1 MKVNQK
7 SLRLGVAFALVS
19 TVGITSA
26 EIIKQELS
34 KPIIAVEET
43 TTESPEKIKYK
54 KEVQEF
60 SKTMRPVV
68 AKYGV
73 TDEKLDELANKWA
86 DKQWYSYGFYEE
98 QQKSFIEFIIDSTT
112 YNYIVK
118 SVDKAIDIVQNANY
132 LDTAHKE
139 KWIAEMKENKEDQ
152 TENYPYHSDP
162 YSRNRYYQEDRKNL
176 LTNYPTILENTIQ
189 YVKEHLINYNTAKLY
204 NHELDH
210 IFGYAEMKEEQEINQ
225 DSSLSDQQRKQLL
238 AKIDDILEVKY
249 VLGGDRVPFETI
261 NDIILEI
268 RQVHTNAN
276 GSEYEEPFSEEK
288 VEKYIDRTVKEKTE
302 SKVKELS
309 LNIKTQFE
317 EYGNSQKTK
326 ALEEGISEE
335 DFSSI
340 LKSSSEKASKNA
352 RYYYRMNKEAELKY
366 ILRDAKNEL
375 QDRIQSLKAKN
386 KVKEALTS
394 YVNSK
399 KQELEK
405 YGVSN
410 EKINE
415 VITRSIDGFSFDIR
429 RGQKFEEAVENLT
442 NESKKHFDSQIE
454 PFKNKY
460 VFKERLKEYAYSQ
473 KKELLKFGVTDEIL
487 NTELN
492 TLISKLEHYKNWY
505 SDSEEQL
512 NEATKFFDYNMTPF
526 KAKYEFKEFALLKQK
541 EVEKYGINTEKNNT
555 LISEIIEKLEV
566 GPGRS
571 EKKEEYFK
579 RVFKVAKENYFRRVL
594 EEVVKGKIFEFKK
607 QQIEIV
613 SSDTRYTES
622 ELESEISIIK
632 NSFNN
637 RVGNLDL
644 YFIQDYL
651 EELFKMPNLSL
662 QELIDKVVIYTQ
674 NQLSKVYYSAPV
686 SKNKFTINNVA
697 LNEKLEINQDN
708 SLSISEK
715 LALQLKVDLLAEK
728 AIKKV
733 NQLSLRNP
741 STDTKPRAMSE
752 EELAVFIEQIQN
764 IHNAKVVNNANEV
777 FKPKEEKIEKPL
789 LEKPAPTQPVD
800 NGGTITEKPSVLPE
814 LKPVQPTETTS
825 TIELKP
831 VASKEKEEKT
841 TEVVSNKVETTK
853 ENEETTK
860 EVVSRNKWEKKGNHW
875 YYVDN
880 DGKAVSKQWI
890 GSYYIKADKTMA
902 ENEWI
907 YDANYNS
914 WFYFD
919 ENGHYVENTWKDQY
933 YLKSGGYMAKNEW
946 IFDSSYNSWY
956 YLNEDGSYARNQWI
970 QSNGKWYY
978 VLSNGKMAKNT
989 VIDGYKL
996 NANGEWV

>member
-26 EIIKQELS
+26 EIIKHELS

-43 TTESPEKIKYK
+43 TTTTENTKKIKYK
-54 KEVQEF
+54 KEVEEF
-60 SKTMRPVV
+60 SKTMRSVV

-86 DKQWYSYGFYEE
+86 EKQWYDYGFYED
-98 QQKSFIEFIIDSTT
+98 QKKSFIEFIIDSIT

-132 LDTAHKE
+132 LDTAYKE
-139 KWIAEMKENKEDQ
+139 KWIAEMKEYKEDQ
-152 TENYPYHSDP
+152 TENHPYHSDS

-176 LTNYPTILENTIQ
+176 FTNYPTILENTIQ
-189 YVKEHLINYNTAKLY
+189 YVKENSINYHTAKLY
-204 NHELDH
+204 NHELDN
-210 IFGYAEMKEEQEINQ
+210 IIGYAEMKEEQEINQ

-249 VLGGDRVPFETI
+249 FLGYDRIPFETI
-261 NDIILEI
+261 NDVILEI

-276 GSEYEEPFSEEK
+276 GNEYEEDFSKEK
-288 VEKYIDRTVKEKTE
+288 VGKYIDRIVKEKTE
-302 SKVKELS
+302 SKVKELN
-309 LNIKTQFE
+309 LNAKTQFE

-326 ALEEGISEE
+326 VLEEGITEE
-335 DFSSI
+335 DFNNI
-340 LKSSSEKASKNA
+340 LKSSFEETSKST
-352 RYYYRMNKEAELKY
+352 RYYYRMNRERN
-366 ILRDAKNEL
+366 INSIIRDAKNKLE
-375 QDRIQSLKAKN
+375 DRIQSLKAKT

-394 YVNSK
+394 YMNSK

-405 YGVSN
+405 YGISN

-415 VITRSIDGFSFDIR
+415 VITESIDRFRFDIR
-429 RGQKFEEAVENLT
+429 HQKFEEAVESLT
-442 NESKKHFDSQIE
+442 NEAKKIFDNQIKPYE
-454 PFKNKY
+454 IKY
-460 VFKERLKEYAYSQ
+460 LSKERLKEYALEKQ
-473 KKELLKFGVTDEIL
+473 QELLKYG
-487 NTELN
+487 
-492 TLISKLEHYKNWY
+492 ISKDKNR
-505 SDSEEQL
+505 DITEKVFDEL
-512 NEATKFFDYNMTPF
+512 RKGRLDYNFDHEDKDAYLESLTNR
-526 KAKYEFKEFALLKQK
+526 AKNQYQ
-541 EVEKYGINTEKNNT
+541 
-555 LISEIIEKLEV
+555 EI
-566 GPGRS
+566 
-571 EKKEEYFK
+571 
-579 RVFKVAKENYFRRVL
+579 VL
-594 EEVVKGKIFEFKK
+594 EEVIKIK
-607 QQIEIV
+607 V
-613 SSDTRYTES
+613 SKLREEQEKLISANNHYTDVEK
-622 ELESEISIIK
+622 EKVISEIRMRFGEPVIHFLRNK
-632 NSFNN
+632 LHNN
-637 RVGNLDL
+637 AKEFDT
-644 YFIQDYL
+644 
-651 EELFKMPNLSL
+651 LSL
-662 QELIDKVVIYTQ
+662 SQKIEKMLSVVNDNIQ
-674 NQLSKVYYSAPV
+674 NAHFTAPMN
-686 SKNKFTINNVA
+686 KNKYTVNNVA
-697 LNEKLEINQDN
+697 LNEKLEINQDS
-708 SLSISEK
+708 SLSLSEK
-715 LALQLKVDLLAEK
+715 LALQLKVDELAEK
-728 AIKKV
+728 VIKKIESLNLIGV
-733 NQLSLRNP
+733 NREGI
-741 STDTKPRAMSE
+741 PRSMTA

-764 IHNAKVVNNANEV
+764 IHNAKVVNNANEG

-814 LKPVQPTETTS
+814 LKPV
-825 TIELKP
+825 
-831 VASKEKEEKT
+831 VSKEKEEKT

-860 EVVSRNKWEKKGNHW
+860 EAVSRNKWEKKGNHW

-907 YDANYNS
+907 YDAKYNS
-914 WFYFD
+914 WFYLD

-956 YLNEDGSYARNQWI
+956 YLNEDGAYARNQWI

>member
-1 MKVNQK
+1 MKVNKK

-26 EIIKQELS
+26 EIIKHELS

-73 TDEKLDELANKWA
+73 TDEKLDELVNKWVEKRIYQGYR
-86 DKQWYSYGFYEE
+86 DEFNDETK
-98 QQKSFIEFIIDSTT
+98 KTFIEYIMNATV
-112 YNYIVK
+112 YNLIVK
-118 SVDKAIDIVQNANY
+118 SVDKAIDIVKKANY
-132 LDTAHKE
+132 FDENIKE
-139 KWIAEMKENKEDQ
+139 KWISNMKEYKEDQ
-152 TENYPYHSDP
+152 SEDTSYQYG
-162 YSRNRYYQEDRKNL
+162 YYTRARYYETDRQELIQNYSQIFENVINNIKDERLKYHITIPPFTGVSNLVAFNQMLEEKEILQDKSLNEDQKNKLLDR
-176 LTNYPTILENTIQ
+176 
-189 YVKEHLINYNTAKLY
+189 
-204 NHELDH
+204 
-210 IFGYAEMKEEQEINQ
+210 M
-225 DSSLSDQQRKQLL
+225 
-238 AKIDDILEVKY
+238 DDILEN
-249 VLGGDRVPFETI
+249 R
-261 NDIILEI
+261 DISTYDNGNITYEALDNLIQLI
-268 RQVHTNAN
+268 RGVHT
-276 GSEYEEPFSEEK
+276 SENTSEISEQFSEEK
-288 VEKYIDRTVKEKTE
+288 ARGFIRKIEREKFETKVEKLKVKTKELLELERIKLTEDALKEGIDNEKIKEYLETSFIEATRDINYHYGMNFNKE
-302 SKVKELS
+302 SKS
-309 LNIKTQFE
+309 LLDTTVNNF
-317 EYGNSQKTK
+317 
-326 ALEEGISEE
+326 
-335 DFSSI
+335 
-340 LKSSSEKASKNA
+340 
-352 RYYYRMNKEAELKY
+352 
-366 ILRDAKNEL
+366 
-375 QDRIQSLKAKN
+375 KN
-386 KVKEALTS
+386 KVKALKMEIKVRELLNS
-394 YVNSK
+394 YLTEK

-405 YGVSN
+405 YEISEKNVSKIISDILGRYRYHEEFN
-410 EKINE
+410 ETYDD
-415 VITRSIDGFSFDIR
+415 V
-429 RGQKFEEAVENLT
+429 VERVFKD
-442 NESKKHFDSQIE
+442 SKKEFNDRLI
-454 PFKNKY
+454 PFRNKY
-460 VFKERLKEYAYSQ
+460 IIKERFKEYTLS
-473 KKELLKFGVTDEIL
+473 KKQELLKEKITDEFQ
-487 NTELN
+487 NNAVNEV
-492 TLISKLEHYKNWY
+492 LEHLDTEIRYGEKLDTYLDRVLNEVKEQYHDKILKEIIRLNVEQLKKEQENKILADNRYTETEKKRIILEFGRLYYLGHY
-505 SDSEEQL
+505 SDSIIDSHIREL
-512 NEATKFFDYNMTPF
+512 KTMPF
-526 KAKYEFKEFALLKQK
+526 GK
-541 EVEKYGINTEKNNT
+541 VID
-555 LISEIIEKLEV
+555 EIIKDI
-566 GPGRS
+566 RI
-571 EKKEEYFK
+571 
-579 RVFKVAKENYFRRVL
+579 R
-594 EEVVKGKIFEFKK
+594 
-607 QQIEIV
+607 
-613 SSDTRYTES
+613 
-622 ELESEISIIK
+622 
-632 NSFNN
+632 
-637 RVGNLDL
+637 
-644 YFIQDYL
+644 
-651 EELFKMPNLSL
+651 LSR
-662 QELIDKVVIYTQ
+662 
-674 NQLSKVYYSAPV
+674 VYYSAPV
-686 SKNKFTINNVA
+686 TKNKFTINNVGF
-697 LNEKLEINQDN
+697 NEKLEINQDN
-708 SLSISEK
+708 SLSMSEK
-715 LALQLKVDLLAEK
+715 LALQLQVDELVEVITRKIDELNLTSPNK
-728 AIKKV
+728 
-733 NQLSLRNP
+733 
-741 STDTKPRAMSE
+741 DTKPRAMTA

-989 VIDGYKL
+989 VIDGYQL
-996 NANGEWV
+996 NENGEWV

>member
-1 MKVNQK
+1 MKVNHK
-7 SLRLGVAFALVS
+7 SLKLGVAFALVS

-26 EIIKQELS
+26 EIIKHELS

-86 DKQWYSYGFYEE
+86 DKQWYNYGFYED
-98 QQKSFIEFIIDSTT
+98 QKKSFIEFIIDSTT
-112 YNYIVK
+112 YNYIIK

-132 LDTAHKE
+132 LDTAYKE
-139 KWIAEMKENKEDQ
+139 KWIAEMKEYKEDQ
-152 TENYPYHSDP
+152 TENSTYHSDS

-176 LTNYPTILENTIQ
+176 LTIYPTILENTIQ
-189 YVKEHLINYNTAKLY
+189 YVKEHSINYHTAKLY
-204 NHELDH
+204 SHELNN

-249 VLGGDRVPFETI
+249 FLGYDRIPFETI
-261 NDIILEI
+261 NDVILEI

-276 GSEYEEPFSEEK
+276 GDEYEEPFSEEK
-288 VEKYIDRTVKEKTE
+288 VEKYIDRIVKEKTE
-302 SKVKELS
+302 SKLKELN

-326 ALEEGISEE
+326 VLEEGISEE
-335 DFSSI
+335 DFSII
-340 LKSSSEKASKNA
+340 LKSSSEKVSKKA
-352 RYYYRMNKEAELKY
+352 RYYYRMNKEREINS
-366 ILRDAKNEL
+366 ILRDAKNEF
-375 QDRIQSLKAKN
+375 QDSIQSLKAKN
-386 KVKEALTS
+386 KVKEALNS
-394 YVNSK
+394 YGNSK

-405 YGVSN
+405 YGVPN

-415 VITRSIDGFSFDIR
+415 VITGIINNLRFDIR
-429 RGQKFEEAVENLT
+429 HDGKFEDVVEKLT
-442 NESKKHFDSQIE
+442 NNSKKYFDNQIKPYE
-454 PFKNKY
+454 IVY
-460 VFKERLKEYAYSQ
+460 LSKERLKEYALEEQ
-473 KKELLKFGVTDEIL
+473 QELLKYG
-487 NTELN
+487 
-492 TLISKLEHYKNWY
+492 ISKDKNR
-505 SDSEEQL
+505 D
-512 NEATKFFDYNMTPF
+512 
-526 KAKYEFKEFALLKQK
+526 
-541 EVEKYGINTEKNNT
+541 
-555 LISEIIEKLEV
+555 ISEKVFDELRE
-566 GPGRS
+566 RRLDHNFDHEENDAYLQS
-571 EKKEEYFK
+571 LTNRAKKQYQEM
-579 RVFKVAKENYFRRVL
+579 VL
-594 EEVVKGKIFEFKK
+594 EEVIKSK
-607 QQIEIV
+607 V
-613 SSDTRYTES
+613 SKFREEQEKLILANNHYTDVEK
-622 ELESEISIIK
+622 EKVISEIRMRFGEPVIHFLRNK
-632 NSFNN
+632 LHNN
-637 RVGNLDL
+637 AKEFDV
-644 YFIQDYL
+644 
-651 EELFKMPNLSL
+651 LSL
-662 QELIDKVVIYTQ
+662 SQKIEKMLSLVNGNIQ
-674 NQLSKVYYSAPV
+674 NTHFTAPMN
-686 SKNKFTINNVA
+686 KNKYTVNNVA
-697 LNEKLEINQDN
+697 LNEKLEINQDS
-708 SLSISEK
+708 SLSLSEK
-715 LALQLKVDLLAEK
+715 LALQLKVDELAEK
-728 AIKKV
+728 VIKKIETLNLIGV
-733 NQLSLRNP
+733 NREGI
-741 STDTKPRAMSE
+741 PRSMTT

-789 LEKPAPTQPVD
+789 LEKLAPTQPID
-800 NGGTITEKPSVLPE
+800 NGATITEKPSVLPE

-831 VASKEKEEKT
+831 VVSTEKEEKT

-860 EVVSRNKWEKKGNHW
+860 EVVSRNKWEKKGNRW

-989 VIDGYKL
+989 VIDGYQL
-996 NANGEWV
+996 NENGEWV

>member
-1 MKVNQK
+1 MKVNHK
-7 SLRLGVAFALVS
+7 SLKLGVAFALVS

-34 KPIIAVEET
+34 KPIVAVEETT

-73 TDEKLDELANKWA
+73 TDEKLDELVDRWIQGNKYTSEF
-86 DKQWYSYGFYEE
+86 DEE
-98 QQKSFIEFIIDSTT
+98 NTKRFIEYVINSTS
-112 YNYIVK
+112 YNFIVK
-118 SVDKAIDIVQNANY
+118 EIDKTIGIIEKSNY
-132 LDTAHKE
+132 YDETKKQE
-139 KWIAEMKENKEDQ
+139 WIKDLIEYKDDQ
-152 TENYPYHSDP
+152 KGGREYHLSP
-162 YSRNRYYQEDRKNL
+162 YSRIRYYEEDRKNL
-176 LTNYPTILENTIQ
+176 INNYPDILEKTIQ
-189 YVKEHLINYNTAKLY
+189 YIKENEIKYHTEKLY
-204 NHELDH
+204 SYEIQNILG
-210 IFGYAEMKEEQEINQ
+210 FAEMQEEKEIMEDN
-225 DSSLSDQQRKQLL
+225 SLSEQDKKQLL
-238 AKIDDILEVKY
+238 EKIDDILEVKY
-249 VLGGDRVPFETI
+249 TSFTNDKLSFEII
-261 NDIILEI
+261 NNIISEI
-268 RQVHTNAN
+268 RKVHLNEN
-276 GSEYEEPFSEEK
+276 GKEYEEPFSKEK
-288 VEKYIDRTVKEKTE
+288 VEKYIERIVKEKTE
-302 SKVKELS
+302 SKVKGIISKVKSQL
-309 LNIKTQFE
+309 E
-317 EYGNSQKTK
+317 EYVNTQK
-326 ALEEGISEE
+326 ANLVSVGISEDNTNKVLEEALNEASNDVRYFYRINRENHIQNLINRAKSIFE
-335 DFSSI
+335 DNI
-340 LKSSSEKASKNA
+340 KK
-352 RYYYRMNKEAELKY
+352 
-366 ILRDAKNEL
+366 
-375 QDRIQSLKAKN
+375 LKAKI
-386 KVKEALTS
+386 KVKESLKS
-394 YVNSK
+394 YADSK

-405 YGVSN
+405 YGVPKEEIEKLITAIPDN
-410 EKINE
+410 LYYGEIRFGDFNEVVEKIVNNGKE
-415 VITRSIDGFSFDIR
+415 KFD
-429 RGQKFEEAVENLT
+429 N
-442 NESKKHFDSQIE
+442 QIKPYE
-454 PFKNKY
+454 IKY
-460 VFKERLKEYAYSQ
+460 LSKERLKEYALEKQ
-473 KKELLKFGVTDEIL
+473 QELLKYG
-487 NTELN
+487 
-492 TLISKLEHYKNWY
+492 ISKDKNR
-505 SDSEEQL
+505 D
-512 NEATKFFDYNMTPF
+512 
-526 KAKYEFKEFALLKQK
+526 
-541 EVEKYGINTEKNNT
+541 
-555 LISEIIEKLEV
+555 IIEKVFDKLRERRLDYNINREDNDAYLESLTN
-566 GPGRS
+566 RA
-571 EKKEEYFK
+571 KKQYQEM
-579 RVFKVAKENYFRRVL
+579 VL
-594 EEVVKGKIFEFKK
+594 EEVVKGKILEFKK
-607 QQIEIV
+607 QQIELV

-622 ELESEISIIK
+622 ELESEISMIK

-644 YFIQDYL
+644 YFIQDYF

-674 NQLSKVYYSAPV
+674 NKLSKVYYSAPV

-728 AIKKV
+728 AINKI
-733 NQLSLRNP
+733 NQLNLRAPNK
-741 STDTKPRAMSE
+741 DTKPRAMTA

-764 IHNAKVVNNANEV
+764 IHNAKVVNNANEG

-831 VASKEKEEKT
+831 VVSTEKEEKT
-841 TEVVSNKVETTK
+841 TEVISNKVETTK
-853 ENEETTK
+853 ENEETAK

-880 DGKAVSKQWI
+880 DGKAVNKQWI

-914 WFYFD
+914 WFYLD

-989 VIDGYKL
+989 VIDGYQL
-996 NANGEWV
+996 NENGEWV

>member
-1 MKVNQK
+1 MKVNHK
-7 SLRLGVAFALVS
+7 SLKLGVAFALVS

-34 KPIIAVEET
+34 KPIVAVEETT

-73 TDEKLDELANKWA
+73 TDEKLDELVNKWVE
-86 DKQWYSYGFYEE
+86 KGKYSGYPEE
-98 QQKSFIEFIIDSTT
+98 FDEESKKVFIETVIDSTA
-112 YNYIVK
+112 YNFILN
-118 SVDKAIDIVQNANY
+118 SLDKAIDFVQKANY
-132 LDTAHKE
+132 FDSTHKE
-139 KWIAEMKENKEDQ
+139 KWLSEMKEYRINYKEDYS
-152 TENYPYHSDP
+152 ENHPYHSDS

-189 YVKEHLINYNTAKLY
+189 YVKENRVNYHTAKLY

-210 IFGYAEMKEEQEINQ
+210 IFGYAQMKEEQEINQ
-225 DSSLSDQQRKQLL
+225 DSSLSEQQKKQFLE
-238 AKIDDILEVKY
+238 KIDNILEVKY
-249 VLGGDRVPFETI
+249 ALGDDRVPFDTI

-268 RQVHTNAN
+268 RQVHTNKN
-276 GSEYEEPFSEEK
+276 GNEYEEDFSKEK
-288 VEKYIDRTVKEKTE
+288 VAQYIFRTVKEKE
-302 SKVKELS
+302 DYKVKEILS
-309 LNIKTQFE
+309 KAKVHFE
-317 EYGNSQKTK
+317 EYVSNQKVQLLKEGISQDEINKVF
-326 ALEEGISEE
+326 EEGIKALSNRATYFYRINIEGHIS
-335 DFSSI
+335 DITKRAKGTFD
-340 LKSSSEKASKNA
+340 EKITIVK
-352 RYYYRMNKEAELKY
+352 AE
-366 ILRDAKNEL
+366 I
-375 QDRIQSLKAKN
+375 
-386 KVKEALTS
+386 KVIEALKL
-394 YVNSK
+394 YIKSK
-399 KQELEK
+399 TQNLEK
-405 YGVSN
+405 YDVSN
-410 EKINE
+410 EIIEKI
-415 VITRSIDGFSFDIR
+415 ITSIRSRIPDYGRALFGFNYD
-429 RGQKFEEAVENLT
+429 FERLLNAAKEDFNREIKPY
-442 NESKKHFDSQIE
+442 EI
-454 PFKNKY
+454 KY
-460 VFKERLKEYAYSQ
+460 LSKERLKEYALEKQ
-473 KKELLKFGVTDEIL
+473 QELLKYGISNDKNRDIAEKVFDEL
-487 NTELN
+487 KKRHL
-492 TLISKLEHYKNWY
+492 
-505 SDSEEQL
+505 
-512 NEATKFFDYNMTPF
+512 DYNINREDNNAYLESLTNR
-526 KAKYEFKEFALLKQK
+526 AKYQYQK
-541 EVEKYGINTEKNNT
+541 M
-555 LISEIIEKLEV
+555 
-566 GPGRS
+566 
-571 EKKEEYFK
+571 
-579 RVFKVAKENYFRRVL
+579 VL

-686 SKNKFTINNVA
+686 SKNKFTINNVV

-764 IHNAKVVNNANEV
+764 IHNAKEVNNANEV

-800 NGGTITEKPSVLPE
+800 NGGTITEKPSVLLE